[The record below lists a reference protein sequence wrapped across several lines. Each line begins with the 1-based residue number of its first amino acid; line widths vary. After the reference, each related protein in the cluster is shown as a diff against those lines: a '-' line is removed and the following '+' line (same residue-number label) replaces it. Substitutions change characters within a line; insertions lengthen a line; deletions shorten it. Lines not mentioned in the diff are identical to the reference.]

1 MEQTKKYWLNPETIL
16 DGRYVIK
23 EVIGEG
29 GFGITYKGIH
39 KSIGMTVAIKEFFSK
54 KFMKRNISESDS
66 VVLAWDDDKDKFEK
80 EKKKFLQEARIVS
93 DFSKED
99 GVVHIMDYFEANE
112 TAYIV
117 MEYIDGVNLK
127 ERINKSGPMSVES
140 CIRKI
145 LPVINT
151 LGKIHNCGVIHRDIG
166 PNNIMVQSDDKFR
179 LIDFGSAKDYE
190 GIDEKS
196 YSVILTGGYAPPEQ
210 YDKEGNLGPWTDVYA
225 VCAVIYYC
233 ITGQSPQEA
242 LSRILYDEIEKPSE
256 KGVKI
261 KSETEKIIL
270 KGLSV
275 NPKDRYQSMEE
286 LERVLSSQIKEKK
299 EKSSNKKAIIAGISV
314 ALIAMLV
321 SLGGFLGNR
330 YYENHKEEI
339 MFGDEEVQH
348 LLLSA
353 PDDMSA
359 KQYADAK
366 KILRERLKILTND
379 KYIME
384 EDDENIRIS
393 IARKVYTEEKLY
405 KDDQNF
411 SEFTKSL
418 ISRPCE
424 IYLVDYKNN
433 KMETAM
439 DDLANS
445 VKITNKDIQSVKNSQ
460 KKISDEKYDIEWMF
474 SDGDTGD
481 GNQIKNISKY
491 HYGVLEIKLSDAVVE
506 KLKNNNIS
514 GECYICQD
522 ANMKNV
528 VLFCITGVLS
538 EDRRTLYIHKGFKS
552 EQIIELLKYNMT
564 HKKFSKAFNVLG
576 FDIETEWEETEK
588 NASKGKN
595 QVNQNEIKN
604 PSISLYYTTYG
615 EHTEGEWID
624 IFTDI
629 RIKMDSLEIPYS
641 LGKEKEHPNNIVI
654 KMARKDCYYNFMDD
668 AIFQSGGINI
678 VSSFWEMSYFRNYQV
693 DIEKSNGQY
702 KLIFSTEKE
711 YQQEE
716 LKEISEKILKNNEKY
731 LWLRLGKYKIARA
744 TLTKPIEDGKIV
756 FDKYYV
762 NDEQYQKGNEPLF
775 YSYVKN
781 SITKTS
787 DSFDSSFFLHNIY
800 QENDEGKIIHENV
813 NKLKGLKE
821 VESTYSTDKNRIKK
835 ILPNALV
842 HRSYIDELY
851 VDIKVDD
858 TSDEQI
864 KDIMKKIK
872 SVIDDG
878 KLLDG
883 RYDVIRFRFEEKN
896 QYSVIA
902 FRKDTVSCEY
912 YKTVFY
918 SNSTQLNKK
927 LIRSIV
933 AKDYNN
939 IKWQN

>member
-1 MEQTKKYWLNPETIL
+1 MEQIKKYWLKPETIL

-54 KFMKRNISESDS
+54 NLMKRNINESDS
-66 VVLAWDDDKDKFEK
+66 IALAWEDDKDKFEK

-117 MEYIDGVNLK
+117 MEYIDGVSLK
-127 ERINKSGPMSVES
+127 ERIDKNAPMSVEN

-225 VCAVIYYC
+225 ACAVIYYC
-233 ITGQSPQEA
+233 ITGHSPQEA
-242 LSRILYDEIEKPSE
+242 LSRILYDEIVKPSD

-261 KSETEKIIL
+261 KSETEKILL
-270 KGLSV
+270 KGLAV

-286 LERVLSSQIKEKK
+286 LGEALSSQIKEKK

-314 ALIAMLV
+314 ALIAVLITV
-321 SLGGFLGNR
+321 GGFLVNR

-339 MFGDEEVQH
+339 MFGNEDVQH

-359 KQYADAK
+359 KEFTDAK
-366 KILRERLKILTND
+366 KVIRERLKVLTND
-379 KYIME
+379 KFIME
-384 EDDENIRIS
+384 EEDANIRIA
-393 IARKVYTEEKLY
+393 IARKVYIDEKLY

-411 SEFTKSL
+411 SEFSKSF

-424 IYLVDYKNN
+424 IYIVQYKNN
-433 KMETAM
+433 KMATAM
-439 DDLANS
+439 DDLSNG
-445 VKITNKDIQSVKNSQ
+445 VKITDKDIKSVKNSQ

-474 SDGDTGD
+474 SENGI
-481 GNQIKNISKY
+481 GNQLKNISKN
-491 HYGVLEIKLSDAVVE
+491 HYGVLEIKLSDEVVQ

-522 ANMKNV
+522 ADIKNAI
-528 VLFCITGVLS
+528 LFCITGVLS
-538 EDRRTLYIHKGFKS
+538 KDRRTLYIHKGFKNDR
-552 EQIIELLKYNMT
+552 IIDLLKYNMT
-564 HKKFSKAFNVLG
+564 HKKFSKAFEVKG
-576 FDIETEWEETEK
+576 FDIATEWEDTEK
-588 NASKGKN
+588 DSSRGKN
-595 QVNQNEIKN
+595 QVNQEEIQN
-604 PSISLYYTTYG
+604 PSISLYYTAYSSERTK
-615 EHTEGEWID
+615 GEWID
-624 IFTDI
+624 IFADI
-629 RIKMDSLEIPYS
+629 RTKLDSLELPYS
-641 LGKEKEHPNNIVI
+641 LGREKNQPQNVVI
-654 KMARKDCYYNFMDD
+654 KMAQKDCYYNFMDD
-668 AIFQSGGINI
+668 VFFKSESVNI
-678 VSSFWEMSYFRNYQV
+678 ASSFWKKTTFRDYQV
-693 DIEKSNGQY
+693 DIVKSGGQY
-702 KLIFSTEKE
+702 KLIIYSEEQYKKE
-711 YQQEE
+711 QLQED
-716 LKEISEKILKNNEKY
+716 SEKILRNNEKY
-731 LWLRLGKYKIARA
+731 LWLRLGNYKIARA

-756 FDKYYV
+756 FDKYYA
-762 NDEQYQKGNEPLF
+762 NDEQYKKGETPLF
-775 YSYVKN
+775 YNYVKN
-781 SITKTS
+781 YITKTS
-787 DSFDSSFFLHNIY
+787 DQYIFNPYLY
-800 QENDEGKIIHENV
+800 GTYLENDKGKVMYEDV

-821 VESTYSTDKNRIKK
+821 IESTYSADKNKIKK
-835 ILPNALV
+835 ILPDV
-842 HRSYIDELY
+842 SIHRDDINELY
-851 VDIKVDD
+851 VDIKVND
-858 TSDEQI
+858 TSDGQI
-864 KDIMKKIK
+864 QTIMKKIK
-872 SVIDDG
+872 SAIDDC

-883 RYDVIRFRFEEKN
+883 RYDDICFRFKEKN
-896 QYSVIA
+896 QNSVIS
-902 FRKDTVSCEY
+902 FRKDTVSWAY
-912 YKTVFY
+912 YKNVSY
-918 SNSTQLNKK
+918 SNDTQLNKK
-927 LIRSIV
+927 LINSIMS
-933 AKDYNN
+933 KDYKT
-939 IKWQN
+939 IKWLN

>member
-1 MEQTKKYWLNPETIL
+1 MEQIKKYWLKPETIL

-54 KFMKRNISESDS
+54 NLMKRNINESDS
-66 VVLAWDDDKDKFEK
+66 IALAWEDDKDKFEK

-117 MEYIDGVNLK
+117 MEYIDGVSLK
-127 ERINKSGPMSVES
+127 EQIDKNAPMSVEN

-166 PNNIMVQSDDKFR
+166 PNNIMVQYDDKFR

-233 ITGQSPQEA
+233 ITGHSPQEA
-242 LSRILYDEIEKPSE
+242 LSRILYDEIVKPSD

-261 KSETEKIIL
+261 KSETEKILL
-270 KGLSV
+270 KGLAV

-286 LERVLSSQIKEKK
+286 LGEALSSQIKEKK

-314 ALIAMLV
+314 ALIAVLV
-321 SLGGFLGNR
+321 TVGGFLVNR

-339 MFGDEEVQH
+339 MFGNEDVQH

-366 KILRERLKILTND
+366 KVIRERLKVLTNN

-384 EDDENIRIS
+384 EDDENLRIS
-393 IARKVYTEEKLY
+393 IERKVYIDEKLY

-411 SEFTKSL
+411 SEFVKSF

-424 IYLVDYKNN
+424 LYLVKYKNN
-433 KMETAM
+433 KMATAI
-439 DDLANS
+439 DDLSNG
-445 VKITNKDIQSVKNSQ
+445 VKITDKDIKSVKNSQ
-460 KKISDEKYDIEWMF
+460 RIINDEKYDIEWMF
-474 SDGDTGD
+474 SENGV

-491 HYGVLEIKLSDAVVE
+491 HYGALEIKLSDEVVQ

-522 ANMKNV
+522 ADMKNAI
-528 VLFCITGVLS
+528 LFCITGVLS
-538 EDRRTLYIHKGFKS
+538 EDRKILYIHRGFKN
-552 EQIIELLKYNMT
+552 ERIIDLLKYNMT
-564 HKKFSKAFNVLG
+564 HKKFSKALNVQG
-576 FDIETEWEETEK
+576 FDIATEWEDTEK
-588 NASKGKN
+588 NSLIGKN
-595 QVNQNEIKN
+595 QVNQKEIQN
-604 PSISLYYTTYG
+604 PSISLYYTAYDSERTK
-615 EHTEGEWID
+615 GEWID
-624 IFTDI
+624 IFADI
-629 RIKMDSLEIPYS
+629 RTKLDSLEIPYS
-641 LGKEKEHPNNIVI
+641 LGREKNQPQNVVI
-654 KMARKDCYYNFMDD
+654 KMAQKDCYYNFMDD
-668 AIFQSGGINI
+668 VFFKSEGVNI
-678 VSSFWEMSYFRNYQV
+678 ASSFWKKTTFRDYQV
-693 DIEKSNGQY
+693 DIVKSDGQY
-702 KLIFSTEKE
+702 KLIIYSEEQFKKD
-711 YQQEE
+711 QLQED
-716 LKEISEKILKNNEKY
+716 SEKILRNNEKY
-731 LWLRLGKYKIARA
+731 LWLRLGNYKIARA

-756 FDKYYV
+756 FDRYYA
-762 NDEQYQKGNEPLF
+762 NDEQYQKGEVPLF
-775 YSYVKN
+775 YTYVKN
-781 SITKTS
+781 YITKTS
-787 DSFDSSFFLHNIY
+787 DKYIY
-800 QENDEGKIIHENV
+800 SPYLYGTYLENDKGKVMYEDV

-821 VESTYSTDKNRIKK
+821 IESTYSADKNNIKK
-835 ILPNALV
+835 ILPDV
-842 HRSYIDELY
+842 SIHRDDINELY
-851 VDIKVDD
+851 VDIKVND
-858 TSDEQI
+858 TSDGQI
-864 KDIMKKIK
+864 KSIMEKIK
-872 SVIDDG
+872 SIIG
-878 KLLDG
+878 TCSLLDG
-883 RYDVIRFRFEEKN
+883 RYDEICFRFEEKN
-896 QYSVIA
+896 QYSVIS
-902 FRKDTVSCEY
+902 FRKDTISWAY
-912 YKTVFY
+912 YKNVFY
-918 SNSTQLNKK
+918 SNDTQLNKK
-927 LIRSIV
+927 LIKSIMS
-933 AKDYNN
+933 KDYKT
-939 IKWQN
+939 IKWLN